1 MRKRT
6 EPRITGLWFVGRS
19 ALALTDEQLDQIM
32 RCAAPL
38 HPRIRRVFVELVAYA
53 LRGKVIGDGEVWR
66 SCATVLR
73 ESGMFDPPLE
83 SHHGHVK
90 GVGKYARPSP
100 QQDRRGDERSQRGG
114 AAAGKAYALRG

>member
-1 MRKRT
+1 MCRAASSADT
-6 EPRITGLWFVGRS
+6 AGL
-19 ALALTDEQLDQIM
+19 
-32 RCAAPL
+32 
-38 HPRIRRVFVELVAYA
+38 ELVAYA
-53 LRGKVIGDGEVWR
+53 FLGKVSGDGEGWLA
-66 SCATVLR
+66 CATVLR

-83 SHHGHVK
+83 SHHGYVK